1 MSSPRT
7 VVVIS
12 VTKRNCH
19 TLFLMRLSL
28 QRHFSRLTKF
38 AHVASRLCSHKQ
50 PGKAVFYTSIN
61 LCVRKHVCRSVVVG
75 IIVVKSSNSLRINAQ
90 CPGRHIEDLWNR
102 HNIAIYSTLS
112 PLCLCG
118 SVTASVR
125 C

>member
-38 AHVASRLCSHKQ
+38 AHVESRLCSHKR

-75 IIVVKSSNSLRINAQ
+75 LCGTGRRTRVVTCA
-90 CPGRHIEDLWNR
+90 
-102 HNIAIYSTLS
+102 LS
-112 PLCLCG
+112 PHARWGRYRSRGTHVATRL
-118 SVTASVR
+118 V
-125 C
+125 